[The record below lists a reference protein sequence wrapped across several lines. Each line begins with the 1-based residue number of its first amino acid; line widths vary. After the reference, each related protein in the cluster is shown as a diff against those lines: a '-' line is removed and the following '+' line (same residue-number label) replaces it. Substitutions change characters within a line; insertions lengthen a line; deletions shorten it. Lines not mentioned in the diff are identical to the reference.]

1 MNEELL
7 AKSILL
13 KEKVETIYNQ
23 VSETKA
29 SNINNFLKEKQTIF
43 VSDRQDQRL
52 NNFKENNSGTKQL
65 NRQIEEQNTAFLK
78 EPFDN
83 RPITPYAIEK
93 MPEERDIPSAMKPH
107 PKIPRTPIDFDKL
120 KKVKEENKI
129 VK

>member
-43 VSDRQDQRL
+43 VSDRQD
-52 NNFKENNSGTKQL
+52 
-65 NRQIEEQNTAFLK
+65 
-78 EPFDN
+78 
-83 RPITPYAIEK
+83 
-93 MPEERDIPSAMKPH
+93 
-107 PKIPRTPIDFDKL
+107 KIK
-120 KKVKEENKI
+120 
-129 VK
+129 